1 MWAVVGFGAR
11 LTAAREAAGLT
22 QESMAVRL
30 GVGSSTVSR
39 WERELVLPQSEQ
51 LVGLAETL
59 GASLDY
65 LLRGLGTHN
74 ADTEVFRAF
83 LATTLGQI
91 AQERRYIEVLL
102 SVRAPRASVGLYKA
116 ITAGLLMAD
125 DK

>member
-1 MWAVVGFGAR
+1 MGVVSA
-11 LTAAREAAGLT
+11 
-22 QESMAVRL
+22 
-30 GVGSSTVSR
+30 TVSR

-65 LLRGLGTHN
+65 LLRGLGTHDAN
-74 ADTEVFRAF
+74 TLIFRAF

-102 SVRAPRASVGLYKA
+102 SVRTTRPSVGLYKA
-116 ITAGLLMAD
+116 VTAGLLMAD
-125 DK
+125 DE